1 MYFCLLIS
9 REELISQ
16 LQDQIQL
23 LDEDGAQLR
32 EQVKCIEDINKPIL
46 SSLFY

>member
-1 MYFCLLIS
+1 MTCIFSLY
-9 REELISQ
+9 REELIAQ

-32 EQVKCIEDINKPIL
+32 EQVGRFD
-46 SSLFY
+46 FYKTY